1 MAEEGKVKIDKFD
14 GTDFGFWKMQIE
26 DYLYQKRLHEPLEE
40 EKPDSM
46 DEKEWKLLDRQALG
60 VVRLTLAKNVAYNI
74 IKETTTH
81 GLIKALSNMYEKPS
95 ASNKVYLIR
104 LLFATRLKEGDCV
117 TDHVNEFNSILSRLS
132 SVDIKF
138 DDELQALLLISSL
151 PNSWSGFVTA
161 ISNSSRSGKMNFEG
175 VRDSI
180 LGEDIRRR
188 NSGESSGSLLSTES
202 RGRRS
207 EKGQNQGRSRSKSQK
222 RGQSKDRKEI
232 VCWNCQKKGHFRNQC
247 TAPATLKG
255 KKKEDNSANIIEEV
269 VNDDALICCVEC
281 LVESWVMDSGASF
294 HAIPCKDLMLN
305 FRAGNYGKV
314 RLADD
319 ETLDIAGMGDI
330 NLRTTLGTSWTLKDV
345 GYIPGLKKMLI
356 SVGQLDKEGYR
367 VTFGDG

>member
-1 MAEEGKVKIDKFD
+1 
-14 GTDFGFWKMQIE
+14 MQIE

-40 EKPDSM
+40 EKSISM
-46 DEKEWKLLDRQALG
+46 DEKEWKILDRQALG

-74 IKETTTH
+74 IKKMTTH

-104 LLFATRLKEGDCV
+104 LLFVMRLKEGDCV
-117 TDHVNEFNSILSRLS
+117 TEHVNEFNSILSRLS

-151 PNSWSGFVTA
+151 PGSWSGFVTE
-161 ISNSSRSGKMNFEG
+161 ISNSSGSGKINFEG

-180 LGEDIRRR
+180 LGEDIHRR

-232 VCWNCQKKGHFRNQC
+232 ICWNCLKKGHFINQC
-247 TAPATLKG
+247 TAPAALKG
-255 KKKEDNSANIIEEV
+255 NKKEDNSTNIIEEV
-269 VNDDALICCVEC
+269 VNDDTLICCFEC
-281 LVESWVMDSGASF
+281 LVELWVMDFGASF
-294 HAIPCKDLMLN
+294 HATPCKDLMLN
-305 FRAGNYGKV
+305 FRTGNFGKV

-319 ETLDIAGMGDI
+319 ETLNIVSMGDI
-330 NLRTTLGTSWTLKDV
+330 NLRTFLGTSWTLKDV
-345 GYIPGLKKMLI
+345 RYILGLKKMLI
-356 SVGQLDKEGYR
+356 SVGQLDKEGY
-367 VTFGDG
+367 